1 MIGSRDQGKFSH
13 PKIRISVI
21 LTMEKIVVMASIM
34 VRVSTTIRTLQVPIL
49 FITKMGIIIVM
60 IIINIKM
67 KEILMMVN
75 IRLKNSLPIQV

>member
-13 PKIRISVI
+13 PKIRISII

-34 VRVSTTIRTLQVPIL
+34 VLVSTTIQTLQVPIL

-60 IIINIKM
+60 IITNIKM

-75 IRLKNSLPIQV
+75 IRHKNSLLIQV

>member
-1 MIGSRDQGKFSH
+1 M
-13 PKIRISVI
+13 

-34 VRVSTTIRTLQVPIL
+34 VLVSTTIQTLQVPIL

-75 IRLKNSLPIQV
+75 IRHKNSLLIQV